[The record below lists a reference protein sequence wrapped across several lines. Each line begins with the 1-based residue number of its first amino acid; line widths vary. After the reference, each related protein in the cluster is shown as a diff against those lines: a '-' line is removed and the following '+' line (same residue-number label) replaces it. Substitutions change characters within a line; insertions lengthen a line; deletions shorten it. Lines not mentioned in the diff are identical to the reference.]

1 MNEWEQLPLDEKEC
15 SSPAEQAQETALEEI
30 DGGAEECAQ
39 PIPRKRKM
47 KKADVVFYVVIAVLF
62 AFICGFRAWWTSNYG
77 GVTVVGSSMKQTLQN
92 GDQLFLRFTNDTK
105 KAERGDIIVVYVGDY
120 EECASMRDQYV
131 IKRLIAIEG
140 DKVRCTDGQVEIC
153 YAGTQTFVPL
163 SEPYAYYG
171 NYAQQYDFA
180 EYTIG
185 EKEIFF
191 LGDNRSY
198 EGSSIDSRYQEGKS
212 HLTHLYKEKDI
223 YGVVPNWALNV
234 RWLSKLLM

>member
-131 IKRLIAIEG
+131 IKRLIAIG
-140 DKVRCTDGQVEIC
+140 LGLLVIPIVE
-153 YAGTQTFVPL
+153 TVKFV
-163 SEPYAYYG
+163 
-171 NYAQQYDFA
+171 QR
-180 EYTIG
+180 
-185 EKEIFF
+185 K
-191 LGDNRSY
+191 LG
-198 EGSSIDSRYQEGKS
+198 K
-212 HLTHLYKEKDI
+212 
-223 YGVVPNWALNV
+223 
-234 RWLSKLLM
+234 